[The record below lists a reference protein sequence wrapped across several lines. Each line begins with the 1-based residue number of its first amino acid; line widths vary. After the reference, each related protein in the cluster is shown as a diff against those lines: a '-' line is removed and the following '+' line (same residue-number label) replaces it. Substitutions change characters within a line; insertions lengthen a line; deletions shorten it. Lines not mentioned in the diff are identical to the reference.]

1 MEGLVI
7 GVPARDE
14 GETIAGLADALE
26 LGGARLGEAIRCELV
41 LAYQSGTDDT
51 LAQWGSRRFRM
62 ANRVLY
68 CPEGVSGKGRNV
80 KLLIRHAQQ
89 RGAHLLLVDA
99 DLRSYPP
106 SNVGRFVQ
114 PNELAHA
121 GLILPLWS
129 RPRGQGNST
138 DFLACPLLFATFGA
152 RVRQPLAG
160 QMLLSQRFLASVNV
174 DDLPDD
180 YGIDVALTMHAL
192 DRDLPVTQV
201 VTPFPDHQGGG
212 NSHRIM
218 ANVAATMLDRLS
230 RHPPSRRRDVVWPQ
244 RFWEGLSVPSPA
256 TRNLDSLIEQ
266 VAPPGPSGR
275 WRDLMDRPPEVLRDM
290 WCDHLAA
297 AVRNTRAGEP
307 VAEEVAHLAYPF
319 LVHAEYRRRL
329 AVDRVGAESYVMDLG
344 ERLALAIA

>member
-14 GETIAGLADALE
+14 GDTIAALADALE
-26 LGGARLGEAIRCELV
+26 LGGARLGEAIKCELV

-51 LAQWGSRRFRM
+51 LGQWGSRPFRM

-68 CPEGVSGKGRNV
+68 CPDGISGKGRNV

-89 RGAHLLLVDA
+89 SGAHLLLVDA

-106 SNVGRFVQ
+106 SNVGLFVR
-114 PNELAHA
+114 PEELAHA
-121 GLILPLWS
+121 GLVLPLWS

-138 DFLACPLLFATFGA
+138 DFLACPLLFAAFGA

-160 QMLLSQRFLASVNV
+160 QMLLSRRFLASVDV
-174 DDLPDD
+174 EELPDD

-192 DRDLPVTQV
+192 DHGLPVAQV
-201 VTPFPDHQGGG
+201 VTPFPEHQGGG

-230 RHPPSRRRDVVWPQ
+230 RRSLPVRGDVVWPG
-244 RFWEGLSVPSPA
+244 RFWEGLAVPPPS
-256 TRNLDSLIEQ
+256 TRSLQGLIEQ
-266 VAPPGPSGR
+266 CAPPGPSGR
-275 WRDLMDRPPEVLRDM
+275 WRDLMDHPPEVVRDL

-297 AVRNTRAGEP
+297 AVREARGGQP
-307 VAEEVAHLAYPF
+307 VAGVVDRLAYPF

-329 AVDRVGAESYVMDLG
+329 AVDQTTAEWYVTDFG
-344 ERLALAIA
+344 ERLAAAIS